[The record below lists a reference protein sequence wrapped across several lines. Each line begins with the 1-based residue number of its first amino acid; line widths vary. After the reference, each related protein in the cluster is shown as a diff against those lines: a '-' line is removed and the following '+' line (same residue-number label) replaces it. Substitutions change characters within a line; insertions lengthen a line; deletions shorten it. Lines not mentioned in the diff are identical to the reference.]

1 MMGHKNGRKR
11 QLHTLRSLLRG
22 RKGATL
28 VELVITF
35 ALIGLFAAGTCQII
49 STSIKVYHQV
59 RGLNNARQ
67 VSDTLLEKITGEIE
81 GAQVGVQY
89 EEAGEDNDGVT
100 LWIKDAGAT
109 IDLYDRTGS
118 HIYITSKDQK
128 MVIHYYPVMYDV
140 ENETGTST
148 KETVYKEVDW
158 NFDEGVYMGFKISSL
173 KFARADQS
181 LYPENVIRV
190 DMDLTGGGYGTF
202 HSTRYVECYNF
213 VTDQDF
219 DKIKDDSEGGGG
231 GEVPDPDTPGGD
243 DDDKKEEGFITVD
256 KDDNISFE
264 ANSPSFEEL
273 REEAKNSGEKVKVP
287 KGIYE
292 EDGVYYI
299 IPVDREMDANE
310 FKGNLNAYCNSESKN
325 GYCYRVDGSRLY
337 TEADIKHSNKSEWAP
352 GCVPEAGNI
361 IRYGGRYYLLT
372 SHNGKEPPANP
383 PENPDSWFDITDFVN
398 ESK

>member
-1 MMGHKNGRKR
+1 MMDRKNGGKR
-11 QLHTLRSLLRG
+11 QFHTLRRLLRG
-22 RKGATL
+22 RRGATL
-28 VELVITF
+28 IELVVTF

-67 VSDTLLEKITGEIE
+67 VADTLMDKITGEIE

-89 EEAGEDNDGVT
+89 EEADEENDGIT

-118 HIYITSKDQK
+118 HIYITSKDRK
-128 MVIHYYPVMYDV
+128 MVIHYYPVMYEV
-140 ENETGTST
+140 ENESGTSS

-158 NFDEGVYMGFKISSL
+158 AFDEGVYMGFHISSL

-202 HSTRYVECYNF
+202 HTTRYVECYNF

-231 GEVPDPDTPGGD
+231 GVAPDTPGEDIPEKETYPGTD
-243 DDDKKEEGFITVD
+243 IVLQPNYWPRQEEWTDDKWVEISVQPGGIFQY
-256 KDDNISFE
+256 DD
-264 ANSPSFEEL
+264 
-273 REEAKNSGEKVKVP
+273 GEYYVVTRPVKVNKDQAKP
-287 KGIYE
+287 GPMSVYGWDCTQKITGTFIDFIGNE
-292 EDGVYYI
+292 ERSDLKRGDLCLYNGEYYVYIDNGSYGKNPSLTPGHWYK
-299 IPVDREMDANE
+299 IPNQ
-310 FKGNLNAYCNSESKN
+310 
-325 GYCYRVDGSRLY
+325 
-337 TEADIKHSNKSEWAP
+337 
-352 GCVPEAGNI
+352 
-361 IRYGGRYYLLT
+361 
-372 SHNGKEPPANP
+372 
-383 PENPDSWFDITDFVN
+383 
-398 ESK
+398 

>member
-81 GAQVGVQY
+81 GAQAGVQY

-158 NFDEGVYMGFKISSL
+158 SFDEGVYMGFKISSL

-190 DMDLTGGGYGTF
+190 DMDLT
-202 HSTRYVECYNF
+202 
-213 VTDQDF
+213 
-219 DKIKDDSEGGGG
+219 GGGG

-352 GCVPEAGNI
+352 GCVPEEGNI

>member
-173 KFARADQS
+173 KFARADN
-181 LYPENVIRV
+181 PCI
-190 DMDLTGGGYGTF
+190 
-202 HSTRYVECYNF
+202 
-213 VTDQDF
+213 
-219 DKIKDDSEGGGG
+219 
-231 GEVPDPDTPGGD
+231 
-243 DDDKKEEGFITVD
+243 
-256 KDDNISFE
+256 
-264 ANSPSFEEL
+264 L
-273 REEAKNSGEKVKVP
+273 R
-287 KGIYE
+287 
-292 EDGVYYI
+292 
-299 IPVDREMDANE
+299 M
-310 FKGNLNAYCNSESKN
+310 
-325 GYCYRVDGSRLY
+325 
-337 TEADIKHSNKSEWAP
+337 
-352 GCVPEAGNI
+352 
-361 IRYGGRYYLLT
+361 
-372 SHNGKEPPANP
+372 
-383 PENPDSWFDITDFVN
+383 
-398 ESK
+398 

>member
-158 NFDEGVYMGFKISSL
+158 SFDEGVYMGFKISSL

-273 REEAKNSGEKVKVP
+273 REEAKNSG
-287 KGIYE
+287 GQ
-292 EDGVYYI
+292 
-299 IPVDREMDANE
+299 
-310 FKGNLNAYCNSESKN
+310 
-325 GYCYRVDGSRLY
+325 
-337 TEADIKHSNKSEWAP
+337 
-352 GCVPEAGNI
+352 
-361 IRYGGRYYLLT
+361 
-372 SHNGKEPPANP
+372 
-383 PENPDSWFDITDFVN
+383 
-398 ESK
+398 